1 MFGFLRL
8 SSGIVILGQFLIPPS
23 TATYP
28 LLVTEVP
35 TFVRPYV
42 LPYLT
47 EPGVQLNDDIIRLP
61 VTTNSSGGAFSL
73 FRLNG
78 QVNRAVPTHY
88 HSRFYESF
96 FTIKGRV
103 TLWANQEARELGP
116 HDFGSMPP
124 FQNHS
129 FRLNEPDS
137 EFLALI
143 TPGGFEPFY
152 LNVSAPWSNPSD
164 APFPPDRP
172 FPPPETE
179 NAQGAIFDYYPVD
192 YALNNH
198 LQNGTTNDSLHWHDG
213 NNTLPH
219 SAVNPYYIA
228 SNWGPKYLHRS
239 LGQVI
244 APITTPDQSG
254 NGNYSMSISTV
265 VTRRRR
271 AGEISAGHVFDR
283 PQVFVVLEG
292 LLSIEMLGQCVRMST
307 GDVAFVP
314 TGTAFRY
321 WSEVAFTKFYLGS
334 NGKALG
340 AKLIEEGEEWAY
352 AIFPS
357 YLG

>member
-1 MFGFLRL
+1 MF
-8 SSGIVILGQFLIPPS
+8 SSLHIPPTILILTQLVIS
-23 TATYP
+23 PATAGYP
-28 LLVTEVP
+28 LVVTKVP
-35 TFVRPYV
+35 DFIRPYV

-61 VTTNSSGGAFSL
+61 VTTNASGGAFSL

-96 FTIKGRV
+96 FAIKGRV
-103 TLWANQEARELGP
+103 TLWANQEARVLGA

-129 FRLNEPDS
+129 FQLNEPDS

-152 LNVSAPWSNPSD
+152 LNVSEPWFNP
-164 APFPPDRP
+164 ANTAFPPDRP
-172 FPPPETE
+172 IAPPNTE
-179 NAQGAIFDYYPVD
+179 NAQGDIFDFFPVN
-192 YALNNH
+192 YTLNND
-198 LQNGTTNDSLHWHDG
+198 LQNGTTNASLPWHDG
-213 NNTLPH
+213 NNRLPD
-219 SAVNPYYIA
+219 SALHPYYIA
-228 SNWGPKYLHRS
+228 SNWGEKYLQRS
-239 LGQVI
+239 LGQVV
-244 APITTPDQSG
+244 APIITPSQSG
-254 NGNYSMSISTV
+254 SGNYSMSISTV
-265 VTRRRR
+265 VMQRRQANETIARR
-271 AGEISAGHVFDR
+271 VFLI

-292 LLSIEMLGQCVRMST
+292 QLVMQMLGQSIKMST

-314 TGTAFRY
+314 AGTAFRY

-334 NGKALG
+334 SGPALG
-340 AKLIEEGEEWAY
+340 AKLVEEGEEWGY
-352 AIFPS
+352 AVFPS